1 MVIVPQPEKSSHINL
16 LLFIFSKA
24 LIVLLT
30 IAFSPSKVA
39 CKNPPGVG
47 YTVEKNNLL
56 DKLVFSVINRSSII
70 LLLLLRLNLMT
81 LFCNS
86 V

>member
-1 MVIVPQPEKSSHINL
+1 M
-16 LLFIFSKA
+16 FSNA

-47 YTVEKNNLL
+47 YTVEENNLL
-56 DKLVFSVINRSSII
+56 DKLVFAVINSSLQLYI
-70 LLLLLRLNLMT
+70 LLLVGFYKQLLRVKTLLSTIQLMH
-81 LFCNS
+81 
-86 V
+86 